1 MISQEVEM
9 ADILIRNISTHTK
22 ERLRRRAKRHGRS
35 LEAELRETLE
45 RAAREDEQPGKPKV
59 GFGTWLA
66 SISRPGAD
74 LSKVLGELRSVP
86 LRRVDFE

>member
-1 MISQEVEM
+1 M
-9 ADILIRNISTHTK
+9 ADILIRDISPRTK
-22 ERLRRRAKRHGRS
+22 ERLRLRAKRRGKS
-35 LEAELRETLE
+35 LEADLRDTLE
-45 RAAREDEQPGKPKV
+45 RVASEDEGKARSKV

-74 LSKVLGELRSVP
+74 DLPDILDELRSAP